1 MGGAAGC
8 LRAGEAGRRGDRP
21 GLRRGAPRPRDR
33 EDEDAKDIARVN
45 EDEDG
50 RVSPPPPPAP
60 VVQRQASDSQA
71 ALFDDDNFVF

>member
-1 MGGAAGC
+1 MI
-8 LRAGEAGRRGDRP
+8 LDDELEA
-21 GLRRGAPRPRDR
+21 LDR